1 MKTEIAEVFMNPVRQ
16 RIIQYLLVH
25 EKGTVM
31 ETNRLILR
39 KYDATDLQ
47 DLYEYLSDSDVV
59 KFEPHKPMTKEETE
73 ENLAWR
79 ISTDEMIAVELKE
92 NHRMIG
98 NIYLGKR
105 DFDSLELGYVFN
117 KTYWGKGYAYESAS
131 ALVELAFSQGIH
143 RIYAECDPINTASWK
158 LLEKLGFQKEAFFR
172 KNIFFWKDEN
182 GLPIWKDTYVYAKL
196 KEGQK

>member
-1 MKTEIAEVFMNPVRQ
+1 
-16 RIIQYLLVH
+16 
-25 EKGTVM
+25 M

-47 DLYEYLSDSDVV
+47 DLYEYLSDPDVV
-59 KFEPHKPMTKEETE
+59 RFETNKPMTKEEAE

-79 ISTDEMIAVELKE
+79 IRTDEMIAVELKE
-92 NHRMIG
+92 NNRMIG

-158 LLEKLGFQKEAFFR
+158 LLEKLGFQKEAHIR
-172 KNIFFWKDEN
+172 KNIFFWKDEK
-182 GLPIWKDTYVYAKL
+182 GMLIWKDTYVYAKL